1 MVSDMLIAEAL
12 DVYAALQK
20 GSHVFVKMGDGGKTE
35 QAHDELWSD
44 TGMLSLR
51 MHFVCLES
59 LVRFKS
65 PSAGWFSSARTAGEF
80 FLWGVVRQAVLLDAA
95 ALDATPKLKAFYET
109 VSAMPET
116 RPLIEGTSPMGPMK
130 QYFVAGPRQTT

>member
-1 MVSDMLIAEAL
+1 MKTATGRRTGDDECDMGKIRLQAL
-12 DVYAALQK
+12 RQEK
-20 GSHVFVKMGDGGKTE
+20 
-35 QAHDELWSD
+35 
-44 TGMLSLR
+44 
-51 MHFVCLES
+51 
-59 LVRFKS
+59 LVRDTS